1 MEISARYN
9 GETAIVDIVG
19 DITLF
24 NSPEVRKTLLGL
36 LKDKQVPALLV
47 NMKGVR
53 YVDSSGVASLVEGL
67 KVSRDR
73 KSRFALCSLS
83 RGARE
88 VLELTRLTRV
98 FEIHENEEETLRV
111 WSLPSGV
118 AGSSVAGMN

>member
-1 MEISARYN
+1 MEISARHN
-9 GETAIVDIVG
+9 GEAAIVDIVG

-36 LKDKQVPALLV
+36 LNETQVSSLLV

-67 KVSRDR
+67 KAARDR
-73 KSRFALCSLS
+73 RSRFALCALTRS
-83 RGARE
+83 ARE

-98 FEIHENEEETLRV
+98 FEIHETEEEALRV
-111 WSLPSGV
+111 WSLPAGV
-118 AGSSVAGMN
+118 AGGTAGGTD